1 MIRKVFIPN
10 RGEIVV
16 RIIKAAHVL
25 GIKTVVALW
34 RDEQSSLAVQM
45 TDEVFW
51 WETPL
56 LAESYLNPQRIVDA
70 ALMVGADAVHPG
82 YGFLSENHLLAQ
94 ACEQNG
100 LVFVGPR
107 TEHMKQM
114 GDKTKARELAKNAGI
129 PVVEGWDGDELVR
142 LADKLRLPY
151 PLLIKAAMGGGGK
164 AMHVVETP
172 DELDGKLIQ
181 AKGEALRYFGDSRVF
196 VERYVASPRHI
207 EVQLLAD
214 KYGNT
219 IHLGERECSIQRR
232 HQKIVEE
239 APAANLPDEARQA
252 ICADAVLL
260 AKSIGYVNAGTIEF
274 LVDANHNHYFL
285 EMNTRI
291 QVEHPVTEAI
301 TGIDLVVEQF
311 RIANGEALAIAQND
325 VRFKGHAIE
334 TRIYA
339 EEPANNFSP
348 SPGQLTLLEWPVSDG
363 VRIDTALSGPCTVLP
378 DFDPML
384 AKVVTHGVDRRQAI
398 DKQLDALRGCVLM
411 GVSTNLA
418 YLMEV
423 LNHATFRNGVA
434 TTHFC
439 DRHHLELISPL
450 AQTALVEAFAA
461 IVLWKH
467 FKTAELLGVRPED
480 ALEQSLGKSSVLFN
494 HSEHSVVLRRLQG
507 NWHVLVGDE
516 KVVVDQ
522 VTVSN
527 DGISLSVGKQS
538 FAFRIV
544 LDKNRICLFSDGR
557 AFDFIDLSLLPSY
570 APIGNRIKE
579 QGNSLKSSIPG
590 RIVKVNVEVGQ
601 LVAKGDTLLVLE
613 AMKME
618 NHMKAWKDATIESLH
633 VEAGHAV
640 AANQLL
646 MVLD

>member
-10 RGEIVV
+10 RGEIAV

-45 TDEVFW
+45 ADEVYW

-70 ALMVGADAVHPG
+70 AIAVGADAVHPG
-82 YGFLSENHLLAQ
+82 YGFLSENYLLAH

-100 LVFVGPR
+100 LLFVGPNPL
-107 TEHMKQM
+107 HMKQM

-129 PVVEGWDGDELVR
+129 PVVEGWNGDELDR
-142 LADKLRLPY
+142 LADKAKLPY

-172 DELDGKLIQ
+172 DELEGKLLR

-214 KYGNT
+214 RYGNT

-274 LVDANHNHYFL
+274 LVDAKHRHYFL

-311 RIANGEALAIAQND
+311 RIANGEALAIAQHD
-325 VRFKGHAIE
+325 VHFNGHAIE

-339 EEPANNFSP
+339 EEPANDFTP
-348 SPGQLTLLEWPVSDG
+348 SPGQLTLLEWPVGSG

-384 AKVVTHGVDRRQAI
+384 AKVVTHGVDRQQAI

-439 DRHHLELISPL
+439 DRHHNELINL
-450 AQTALVEAFAA
+450 LTQTAPSAAFAA
-461 IVLWKH
+461 IALWKH

-480 ALEQSLGKSSVLFN
+480 VMGRLLEKLKVQFN
-494 HSEHSVVLRRLQG
+494 QSEHCVVLRRLQG
-507 NWHVLVGDE
+507 NWHVMVDDDTI
-516 KVVVDQ
+516 VVQQ
-522 VTVSN
+522 VAFSN
-527 DGISLSVGKQS
+527 NGIAFSVGGQR
-538 FAFRIV
+538 FGFRIV
-544 LDKNRICLFSDGR
+544 LDKNRI
-557 AFDFIDLSLLPSY
+557 SLLSNGRTLDFVDVSILPNY
-570 APIGNRIKE
+570 EPVGNRIKE
-579 QGNSLKSSIPG
+579 QGNNLKSTIPG

-601 LVAKGDTLLVLE
+601 LVSKGDTLLVLE